1 MPGIEIPCVLI
12 DNNPVVIEKA
22 KEQGFLYCKGDAT
35 QDKVLI
41 NAGIKRAKGVI
52 CVLPTDA
59 QNLYVILTARELI
72 YILARSEEEESEH
85 RLLRAGADRVMSP
98 YQLGGMR
105 MAMAVVR
112 PAMLDFFEITTSRQS
127 LELRMEEVS
136 VGRSS
141 RFVAK
146 TLEASEIRKDYGLI
160 IVAAKK
166 ETGKMIFNPAA
177 NYVIEEGDKLIAMG
191 EDENVKKFAQACV
204 S

>member
-1 MPGIEIPCVLI
+1 
-12 DNNPVVIEKA
+12 
-22 KEQGFLYCKGDAT
+22 
-35 QDKVLI
+35 
-41 NAGIKRAKGVI
+41 
-52 CVLPTDA
+52 VLPTDA
-59 QNLYVILTARELI
+59 QNLYVILTARELNQKI